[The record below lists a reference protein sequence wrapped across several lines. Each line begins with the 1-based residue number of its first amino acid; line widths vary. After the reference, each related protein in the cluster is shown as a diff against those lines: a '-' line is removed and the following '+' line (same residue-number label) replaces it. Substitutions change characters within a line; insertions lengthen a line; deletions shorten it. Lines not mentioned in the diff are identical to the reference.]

1 MNHTP
6 FDMKKIQ
13 TAIIGASGYSGVE
26 LVKILLN
33 HPRVELVHVIGYST
47 VGKRLDNIY
56 PYFRRKTD
64 LEIEPYQLDNL
75 KEMDIVFLALPHGE
89 AMKRVPELIDAG
101 IRVIDFSGDF
111 RFKSPDVYEQ
121 WYKIPHTAPD
131 YLEKAVY
138 GLPELFREEIRT
150 CQLLA
155 NPGCYPTGAILALAP
170 LLSPIALRKDAMHG
184 PIPSTIP
191 VPDIMHF
198 RPPQSVALESIAIT
212 ALSGTSGAGRKEK
225 LDLIF
230 SEVNE
235 SVKAY
240 RVGSH
245 QHTPEIKAILE
256 RVAGHELNVV
266 FIPHLIPITR
276 GIYTTICLPVKQSLP
291 QIMIL
296 YLYKEFYREA
306 NFVRILEDR
315 PPEIKF
321 VVGTNYC
328 DIGITV
334 DETKQFLIITSA
346 IDNLVKGA
354 AGQAVQNM
362 NLMAGFPEEEGL

>member
-1 MNHTP
+1 
-6 FDMKKIQ
+6 MKKIQ
-13 TAIIGASGYSGVE
+13 TAIVGASGYSGVE

-33 HPRVELVHVIGYST
+33 HPHVELAHVIGYST
-47 VGKRLDNIY
+47 VGKRVDEIY

-64 LEIEPYQLDNL
+64 LTIKPYQLETL
-75 KEMDIVFLALPHGE
+75 KAMDIVFFALPHGE

-101 IRVIDFSGDF
+101 IRVIDLSGDF
-111 RFKSPDVYEQ
+111 RFKNHETYEH
-121 WYKIPHTAPD
+121 WYKLPHNAQD

-138 GLPELFREEIRT
+138 GLPEIFREEIRT
-150 CQLLA
+150 CQILA

-170 LLSPIALRKDAMHG
+170 LLSPVSLEKLAKSVPMPSLMDDTPHVR
-184 PIPSTIP
+184 PIWAAS
-191 VPDIMHF
+191 
-198 RPPQSVALESIAIT
+198 ESIAIT

-240 RVGSH
+240 RVGNH

-256 RVAGHELNVV
+256 QIAGCELHVAFV
-266 FIPHLIPITR
+266 PHLIPITR
-276 GIYTTICLPVKQSLP
+276 GIYTTICLPHKGWLP
-291 QIMIL
+291 SQIMML
-296 YLYKEFYREA
+296 HLYKEFYQEA
-306 NFVRILEDR
+306 KFIRVLEDH

-328 DIGITV
+328 DIRVTIDG
-334 DETKQFLIITSA
+334 TKQFFIITSA

-362 NLMAGFPEEEGL
+362 NLMAGFPEEEGLM

>member
-1 MNHTP
+1 
-6 FDMKKIQ
+6 MKKIH
-13 TAIIGASGYSGVE
+13 TAIVGASGYSGVE
-26 LVKILLN
+26 LVKILLD
-33 HPRVELVHVIGYST
+33 HPRVELTHVIGSST
-47 VGKRLDNIY
+47 VGKRIDEIY
-56 PYFRRKTD
+56 PYFLGKTD
-64 LEIEPYQLDNL
+64 LTIEPYQLETL
-75 KEMDIVFLALPHGE
+75 KDMDIVFLALPHGE

-101 IRVIDFSGDF
+101 IRVIDLSGDF
-111 RFKSPDVYEQ
+111 RFKTAETYER
-121 WYKIPHTAPD
+121 WYKLPHTAQD

-170 LLSPIALRKDAMHG
+170 ILIKE
-184 PIPSTIP
+184 
-191 VPDIMHF
+191 DIF
-198 RPPQSVALESIAIT
+198 PESVGIT

-225 LDLIF
+225 LELIF

-240 RVGSH
+240 RVGNH
-245 QHTPEIKAILE
+245 QHTPEIKVILE
-256 RVAGHELNVV
+256 RIARRKLHVA

-276 GIYTTICLPVKQSLP
+276 GIYTTICFPIKDHVSLETV
-291 QIMIL
+291 L
-296 YLYKEFYREA
+296 NVYREFYRDA
-306 NFVRILEDR
+306 PFIRIFDDQ

-328 DIGITV
+328 DIGIAI
-334 DETKQFLIITSA
+334 DETQRFLIITSA

-362 NLMAGFPEEEGL
+362 NLMAGFPEEEGLM

>member
-1 MNHTP
+1 MENNT
-6 FDMKKIQ
+6 KKIQ
-13 TAIIGASGYSGVE
+13 IAIIGASGYSGVE

-33 HPRVELVHVIGYST
+33 HPHVELAHVVGYST
-47 VGKRLDNIY
+47 VGQRVDDIY
-56 PYFRRKTD
+56 PYFRGKTE
-64 LEIEPYQLDNL
+64 LEIASYQLEDL
-75 KEMDIVFLALPHGE
+75 KAMDIVFLALPHGK
-89 AMKRVPELIDAG
+89 AMERVPELVDAG

-111 RFKSPDVYEQ
+111 RFKSSEIYER
-121 WYKIPHTAPD
+121 WYKLPHTAQD

-138 GLPELFREEIRT
+138 GLPELFREEIQP

-155 NPGCYPTGAILALAP
+155 NPGCYPTGSILALAP
-170 LLSPIALRKDAMHG
+170 ILSQDYVSLD
-184 PIPSTIP
+184 
-191 VPDIMHF
+191 
-198 RPPQSVALESIAIT
+198 SIAIT

-240 RVGSH
+240 RVGNH

-256 RVAGHELNVV
+256 QVAEHELNVAFV
-266 FIPHLIPITR
+266 PHLLPITR
-276 GIYTTICLPVKQSLP
+276 GIYTTICLPLKEPVSRETVLKVYQ
-291 QIMIL
+291 
-296 YLYKEFYREA
+296 EFYRDA
-306 NFVRILEDR
+306 VFVRILEDR

-321 VVGTNYC
+321 VTGSNYC
-328 DIGITV
+328 DISVAV
-334 DETKQFLIITSA
+334 DETQKFMIITSA

>member
-1 MNHTP
+1 
-6 FDMKKIQ
+6 MKKIQ

-33 HPRVELVHVIGYST
+33 HPRVELAHVIGYST
-47 VGKRLDNIY
+47 VGKRLDDIY

-75 KEMDIVFLALPHGE
+75 KGMDIVFLALPHGE
-89 AMKRVPELIDAG
+89 AMKRVPELVDVG
-101 IRVIDFSGDF
+101 LRVIDLSGDF
-111 RFKSPDVYEQ
+111 RIKSPEVYEQ
-121 WYKIPHTAPD
+121 WYNIPHTAAD

-138 GLPELFREEIRT
+138 GLPELFREEIHT

-170 LLSPIALRKDAMHG
+170 LLSPISFEENDTG
-184 PIPSTIP
+184 SIPELSSMQRIGLGWHTP
-191 VPDIMHF
+191 E
-198 RPPQSVALESIAIT
+198 LIAIT

-240 RVGSH
+240 RVGNH

-256 RVAGHELNVV
+256 QIAERELHVAFV
-266 FIPHLIPITR
+266 PHLIPITR
-276 GIYTTICLPVKQSLP
+276 GIYTTICLPHNQYVSQV
-291 QIMIL
+291 MIL
-296 YLYKEFYREA
+296 RLYKEFYQEA

-328 DIGITV
+328 DIGIAI
-334 DETKQFLIITSA
+334 DETKRFLIITST

-362 NLMAGFPEEEGL
+362 NLMAGFPEEEGLM

>member
-1 MNHTP
+1 
-6 FDMKKIQ
+6 MKKIQ

-33 HPRVELVHVIGYST
+33 HPHVELAHVIGYST
-47 VGKRLDNIY
+47 VGKRLDDIY
-56 PYFRRKTD
+56 PYFRQKTE
-64 LEIEPYQLDNL
+64 LEIESYQLDNL
-75 KEMDIVFLALPHGE
+75 KGMDVVFLALPHGE
-89 AMKRVPELIDAG
+89 AMKRIPELVDAG
-101 IRVIDFSGDF
+101 IRVIDLSGDF
-111 RFKSPDVYEQ
+111 RFKSPEVYEH
-121 WYKIPHTAPD
+121 WYKIPHTATD

-150 CQLLA
+150 CQLLT

-170 LLSPIALRKDAMHG
+170 LLSPRSFEKNDTG
-184 PIPSTIP
+184 SIPELSSMKSIG
-191 VPDIMHF
+191 
-198 RPPQSVALESIAIT
+198 LEWYTPEVIAIT

-240 RVGSH
+240 RVGNH

-256 RVAGHELNVV
+256 RITGRELDVAIV
-266 FIPHLIPITR
+266 PHLIPITR
-276 GIYTTICLPVKQSLP
+276 GIYTTICLPLKETVSRKILLDGYKQ
-291 QIMIL
+291 
-296 YLYKEFYREA
+296 FYQDAR
-306 NFVRILEDR
+306 FVRVFEDR
-315 PPEIKF
+315 SPEIKF

-328 DIGITV
+328 DIGIAV
-334 DETKQFLIITSA
+334 DETKQFLIVMSA

-362 NLMAGFPEEEGL
+362 NLMAGFPEEEGLM

>member
-1 MNHTP
+1 
-6 FDMKKIQ
+6 MKKIQ

-33 HPRVELVHVIGYST
+33 HPHIELAHVIGYST
-47 VGKRLDNIY
+47 VGKRLDDIY
-56 PYFRRKTD
+56 PYFRNKTD
-64 LEIEPYQLDNL
+64 LEIEPYQFENL
-75 KEMDIVFLALPHGE
+75 KKMDIVFLALPHGE
-89 AMKRVPELIDAG
+89 AMKRVPELVDKG

-111 RFKSPDVYEQ
+111 RFKSPEIFEH
-121 WYKIPHTAPD
+121 WYNILHTAPD

-138 GLPELFREEIRT
+138 GLPELFREEICT

-170 LLSPIALRKDAMHG
+170 ILTKAYIFP
-184 PIPSTIP
+184 
-191 VPDIMHF
+191 
-198 RPPQSVALESIAIT
+198 ESITIT

-225 LDLIF
+225 LALIF

-240 RVGSH
+240 RVGHH
-245 QHTPEIKAILE
+245 QHTPEIKVILE
-256 RVAGHELNVV
+256 QIADRELDVA

-276 GIYTTICLPVKQSLP
+276 GIYTTICLPLKETVPRKTLLDGYKQ
-291 QIMIL
+291 
-296 YLYKEFYREA
+296 FYRDA
-306 NFVRILEDR
+306 CFVRVLEDC

-321 VVGTNYC
+321 VMGTNYC
-328 DIGITV
+328 DIGVAI
-334 DETKQFLIITSA
+334 DETQRFVIITSA

-362 NLMAGFPEEEGL
+362 NLMTGFPEEEGLM